1 MQLGNPANQKAP
13 VQASNDRILLAQE
26 DLQALRM
33 GVEPFLPV
41 ACKNAGRLWP
51 LTLEQTLPLADRDRL
66 SLGLLLS
73 LMVVACDRAWSQLIL
88 GQDIEL
94 KC

>member
-1 MQLGNPANQKAP
+1 MAP

-51 LTLEQTLPLADRDRL
+51 LTLEQTLPLADPGLPELAIAAEPHVGDLRF
-66 SLGLLLS
+66 SLDPVMSGPGNELL
-73 LMVVACDRAWSQLIL
+73 R
-88 GQDIEL
+88 
-94 KC
+94 